1 MQGWVNR
8 FANAAD
14 AAMEIAGTTALRLRQ
29 ARAEIVSASKVAYQ
43 FLLGA
48 ANNGNV
54 PVLDSPS
61 NSNRGTPKFQAAWF
75 KNLITTGAKPSSSS
89 DIENSNRDSPS
100 TPEIMSIRS
109 LTANESA

>member
-1 MQGWVNR
+1 MQ
-8 FANAAD
+8 
-14 AAMEIAGTTALRLRQ
+14 LRQ
-29 ARAEIVSASKVAYQ
+29 ARAEIVSVSKVAYQ

-48 ANNGNV
+48 ANNGNGNV